1 MDNILREPFICLWD
15 CGDDDVPE
23 AISTSETNI
32 TSKTS
37 VSTLQET
44 LNKDISKSF
53 TSNVQAGSQSVSNTQ
68 NLKVKRIN
76 TDGEFRLSGV
86 DFSQFVQVNFENIN
100 ENDVKETS
108 KTKMLSTLL
117 SEVSKNTDTAI
128 QDKLSA
134 AVSAASGL
142 PLIDSPPAASS
153 ATKSILNKHSKMN
166 VNVKNYVAN
175 VVEKHSEKMNVQD
188 CSKELKNTQTI
199 EVEDVEATGDFTIDL
214 IKMEQVADAV
224 MKCKSVNKVSADILT
239 EMQNDLG
246 TTIKE
251 VEKTK
256 KVSDQSAT
264 TEATTGS
271 AEIMKGIGGGFKFAG
286 MAMMIAPIVGGIVCL
301 SIIGIIAYKM
311 MPSGG
316 GAKSGGRRLRLQKGG
331 FFEMNNIQPII
342 IIAIIFLILKRKQR
356 KESFSQQSKFETT
369 VDGKKYYLAKTINCD
384 NCDKTLV
391 LVSDSNKATRFE
403 IKDGILILDDIC
415 VNGDELGGLSVI
427 MSQDKVILSN
437 LEFEGKYLSIF
448 HLQNEK
454 SYCTDNDEMIVSTSY
469 HDEEEPLQFKMI

>member
-1 MDNILREPFICLWD
+1 MVLCFWD
-15 CGDDDVPE
+15 CGGGDAPKAE
-23 AISTSETNI
+23 STSETNI

-53 TSNVQAGSQSVSNTQ
+53 TSNVQKASSQVENTQ
-68 NLKVKRIN
+68 SLKIKKIR
-76 TDGEFRLSGV
+76 TGGAFRLSGI
-86 DFSQFVQVNFENIN
+86 DFSQYVQVKFDSIN
-100 ENDVKETS
+100 ENAVKESS
-108 KTKMLSTLL
+108 KTKMLTSILNNI
-117 SEVSKNTDTAI
+117 SKNSDTQM

-142 PLIDSPPAASS
+142 PLIDEPPAASS
-153 ATKSILNKHSKMN
+153 ATKSILNKHTEMN

-175 VVEKHSEKMNVQD
+175 VVEKHTEKLNVQD
-188 CSKELKNTQTI
+188 CSKELKNTQSI
-199 EVEDVEATGDFTIDL
+199 EVEDVTAKKDFIIDL

-331 FFEMNNIQPII
+331 FFGMNNIQPII
-342 IIAIIFLILKRKQR
+342 IIAIIFLILKKRQR
-356 KESFSQQSKFETT
+356 KESFSQQSKFQTEINR
-369 VDGKKYYLAKTINCD
+369 KKYYLTKTINCSGD
-384 NCDKTLV
+384 CEKTLV
-391 LVSDSNKATRFE
+391 LSSDINKATRFE

-415 VNGDELGGLSVI
+415 VNGDECI
-427 MSQDKVILSN
+427 
-437 LEFEGKYLSIF
+437 
-448 HLQNEK
+448 
-454 SYCTDNDEMIVSTSY
+454 
-469 HDEEEPLQFKMI
+469 

>member
-1 MDNILREPFICLWD
+1 MVNLCLWD
-15 CGDDDVPE
+15 CDDDAPKAE
-23 AISTSETNI
+23 STSETNI

-53 TSNVQAGSQSVSNTQ
+53 TSNVQKASSQVENTQ
-68 NLKVKRIN
+68 SLKIKKIR
-76 TDGEFRLSGV
+76 TGGAFRLSGI
-86 DFSQFVQVNFENIN
+86 DFSQYVQVNFDSIN
-100 ENDVKETS
+100 ENSVKESS
-108 KTKMLSTLL
+108 KTKMLTSILNNI
-117 SEVSKNTDTAI
+117 SKNSDTQM

-142 PLIDSPPAASS
+142 PLIDEPPAASS
-153 ATKSILNKHSKMN
+153 ATKSVLNKHTEMN

-175 VVEKHSEKMNVQD
+175 VVEKHTEKMNVQD
-188 CSKELKNTQTI
+188 CSKELKNTQSI

-331 FFEMNNIQPII
+331 FFGMNNIQPII
-342 IIAIIFLILKRKQR
+342 IIAIIFLILKKRQR

-369 VDGKKYYLAKTINCD
+369 VDGRKYYLAKTINCD
-384 NCDKTLV
+384 NCEKTLV
-391 LVSDSNKATRFE
+391 LSSDSNKATRFE
-403 IKDGILILDDIC
+403 IKDGILVLDDIC

-427 MSQDKVILSN
+427 MSQDQVRLSN
-437 LEFEGKYLSIF
+437 IEFEGEYLSIF
-448 HLQNEK
+448 HLQNERIF
-454 SYCTDNDEMIVSTSY
+454 CTDDDEIVLGTSY
-469 HDEEEPLQFKMI
+469 DDVEEPLQFKMI